1 MKAARIVVLMIAIGA
16 GGVAYVLSRGRPAPA
31 PTPAPVAKSI
41 DTVDV
46 LVAKRDIGVGQR
58 LVTDDLGW
66 QNWPLAAAGDGMIR
80 ESDRPD
86 AVKDFTGA
94 VARGTFTAGEP
105 IREQK
110 LIRADGSGFLSAIL
124 PGGMRAVSAEVAEEK
139 RAGGFV
145 LPNDRVDVMLTRT
158 DPESQKNGTGLVTE
172 TILTNVRVLA
182 IGQVIEDKEGQ
193 RSVAGKATAT
203 LELSPRQSEIL
214 ASASENGTLSLALR
228 SLADSSP
235 NGPGSPER
243 EANSLNIVRYGV
255 PSIATTR

>member
-16 GGVAYVLSRGRPAPA
+16 GGVAYVLSRGRPATAPA
-31 PTPAPVAKSI
+31 AAPVAKSI
-41 DTVDV
+41 DTVDI

-58 LVTDDLGW
+58 LLIDDLGW

-80 ESDRPD
+80 ESNRPD

-110 LIRADGSGFLSAIL
+110 LIRADGSGFMSAIL
-124 PGGMRAVSAEVAEEK
+124 PEGMRAVSAEVAEEK

-235 NGPGSPER
+235 TGPGSPER

>member
-1 MKAARIVVLMIAIGA
+1 MKVARIVVLMIAIGA
-16 GGVAYVLSRGRPAPA
+16 GGVAYVLSRSRPAPA
-31 PTPAPVAKSI
+31 PAPAPVAKSI
-41 DTVDV
+41 ETVGI
-46 LVAKRDIGVGQR
+46 LVAKRDIGIGQS
-58 LVTDDLGW
+58 LTTEDLGW
-66 QNWPLAAAGDGMIR
+66 QSWPLASAGEGMIR
-80 ESDRPD
+80 EPD
-86 AVKDFTGA
+86 KPEAVKDLTGA

-110 LIRADGSGFLSAIL
+110 LIRTGGSGFLSAIL
-124 PGGMRAVSAEVAEEK
+124 PEGMRAVSAEVAEDK

-145 LPNDRVDVMLTRT
+145 LPNDRVDVLLTRT
-158 DPESQKNGTGLVTE
+158 DPESQKNGAGLVTE

-235 NGPGSPER
+235 KGPGSPER
-243 EANSLNIVRYGV
+243 EASSLNIVRYGV
-255 PSIATTR
+255 PSVSTTR

>member
-1 MKAARIVVLMIAIGA
+1 MKVARVVVLMIAIGA
-16 GGVAYVLSRGRPAPA
+16 GGVAYVLSRGRPAPI
-31 PTPAPVAKSI
+31 PVPVAKSI
-41 DTVDV
+41 ETVGV
-46 LVAKRDIGVGQR
+46 LVARRDIGIGQS
-58 LVTDDLGW
+58 LNADDLGW
-66 QNWPLAAAGDGMIR
+66 QTWPLASASDGMIR
-80 ESDRPD
+80 EADKPD
-86 AVKDFTGA
+86 AIKDFTGA

-110 LIRADGSGFLSAIL
+110 LIRTGGSGFLSAIL
-124 PGGMRAVSAEVAEEK
+124 PEGMRAVSAEVAEDK

-145 LPNDRVDVMLTRT
+145 LPNDRVDVLLTRT

-243 EANSLNIVRYGV
+243 DASSLNIVRYGV
-255 PSIATTR
+255 PSVATTR